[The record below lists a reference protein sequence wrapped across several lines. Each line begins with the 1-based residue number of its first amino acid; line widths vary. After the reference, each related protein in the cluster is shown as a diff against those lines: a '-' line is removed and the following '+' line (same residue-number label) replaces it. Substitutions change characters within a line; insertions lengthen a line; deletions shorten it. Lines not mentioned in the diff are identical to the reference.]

1 MKSSPSI
8 INDSEC
14 IRIRAR
20 MTKDGGFRNPMK
32 EVFPAGY
39 PIGEGDLE
47 TFEKKKDVI
56 VSIMSDSA
64 PYWKRL
70 ENTTGEA
77 LEKS

>member
-1 MKSSPSI
+1 MVFDRSPMKPSPSI

-39 PIGEGDLE
+39 PIGEGDLGMGGGRTHE
-47 TFEKKKDVI
+47 RVFE
-56 VSIMSDSA
+56 
-64 PYWKRL
+64 
-70 ENTTGEA
+70 
-77 LEKS
+77 